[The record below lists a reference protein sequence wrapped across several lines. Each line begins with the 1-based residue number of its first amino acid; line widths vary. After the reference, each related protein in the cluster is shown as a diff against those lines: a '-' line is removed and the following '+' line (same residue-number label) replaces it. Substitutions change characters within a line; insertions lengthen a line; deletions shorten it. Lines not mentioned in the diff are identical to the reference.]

1 MKKLLLMYWL
11 IPIYLLFLSSYEL
24 LTYIGIQS
32 TNKDGVSLISR
43 VDYLKIKNMQAQSN
57 GVIDISFTEENGKH
71 HTKRMTLPVQLA
83 AQLQELA
90 MIPIRYKENS
100 FMPIVFMPTYEFHY
114 KMVLMNLAISFFS
127 FLAVLWGGFRINRYV
142 FKLSST
148 ELLDKQ
154 VKQAWEEAK
163 QMESHLA

>member
-1 MKKLLLMYWL
+1 MKKLLLLYWL

-57 GVIDISFTEENGKH
+57 GVIDISFTDNKGVH

-83 AQLQELA
+83 AQLQDLA

-114 KMVLMNLAISFFS
+114 KMVLMNLAITFFS
-127 FLAVLWGGFRINRYV
+127 FLVVLWGGFRINRYV
-142 FKLSST
+142 FNLSST
-148 ELLDKQ
+148 EVLNDQ
-154 VKQAWEEAK
+154 VKQAWEQAK
-163 QMESHLA
+163 PIESNLA

>member
-1 MKKLLLMYWL
+1 MKKLLLLYWL

-57 GVIDISFTEENGKH
+57 GVIDISFTDDKGVH
-71 HTKRMTLPVQLA
+71 HTKKMTLPVQLA

-90 MIPIRYKENS
+90 MIPIRYKESS

-114 KMVLMNLAISFFS
+114 KMVLMNMAITFSS
-127 FLAVLWGGFRINRYV
+127 FLAVLWGGFRINR
-142 FKLSST
+142 FIFNQSST
-148 ELLDKQ
+148 ELLNNQ
-154 VKQAWEEAK
+154 VQRAWEQAK
-163 QMESHLA
+163 PIESDLV